1 MAGIALAMAG
11 MLAPLRATRSE
22 SVFSKILFH
31 FHILHNKKGVSPSPL
46 KLGINMLPPAYNSIR
61 AKMLCSNAQ
70 KLVTGFIITVLFC
83 AGCSVEQTN
92 RTKISDLDYTIVAE
106 NEIPEELLADI
117 EEKKA
122 ADFKMTYKDDTFL
135 YIVRGY
141 GEQETG
147 GYSICMQEVYLTSNA
162 IIFDTELIGP
172 RKGETISKSPSYPYI
187 VVKVELRDEN
197 VVFE

>member
-1 MAGIALAMAG
+1 MAAAAL
-11 MLAPLRATRSE
+11 LA
-22 SVFSKILFH
+22 
-31 FHILHNKKGVSPSPL
+31 
-46 KLGINMLPPAYNSIR
+46 
-61 AKMLCSNAQ
+61 
-70 KLVTGFIITVLFC
+70 
-83 AGCSVEQTN
+83 AGCSIETTN
-92 RTKISDLDYTIVAE
+92 GAKVADLDYEIVEEAQ
-106 NEIPEELLADI
+106 IPEEVKAVI

-122 ADFKMTYKDDTFL
+122 ADFKTTYELDGDL

-147 GYSICMQEVYLTSNA
+147 GYSICIRDLYLTSNA

-187 VVKVELRDEN
+187 VVKVEMRDEN